1 MATKKA
7 AKTSVRVTSSK
18 KSAKEPAIVLPSGY
32 RVIGRAPNA
41 DFDETPVIEGE
52 RGEAREVVFDE
63 GTKKERT
70 LRVMTVVDKKV
81 GAVSVWESAGTKG
94 LFEETEKGDNVRI
107 EYLGLGPKVKGKNQM
122 RRFACSVKE

>member
-7 AKTSVRVTSSK
+7 AKKVPAK
-18 KSAKEPAIVLPSGY
+18 KRAAKEETVNLPNGF
-32 RVIGRAPNA
+32 RTIGRAPNWDA
-41 DFDETPVIEGE
+41 EKHPVIEGE
-52 RGEAREVVFDE
+52 RGKARDVVFDE

-70 LRVMTVVDKKV
+70 LRVMTVVDETI

-94 LFEETEKGDNVRI
+94 LFEETDDGDIVRV

-122 RRFACSVKE
+122 RKFACAVKA